1 MIPSSLRTISSTQEK
16 CLTRPV
22 YFSLRSLAVY
32 SSCSVRWLRDRL
44 VDHMHPLPH
53 HRVAGKLLVKKDDF
67 DRWMDNHRVIHS
79 SDRLNQIVAS
89 VVLQVR
95 PPQRVT

>member
-1 MIPSSLRTISSTQEK
+1 MIPSSLGTISSTREK
-16 CLTRPV
+16 CLAQPA
-22 YFSLRSLAVY
+22 YFSLRTLAVY

-44 VDHMHPLPH
+44 VDQMHPLPH

-67 DRWMDNHRVIHS
+67 DRWMDDHRVIRS

-89 VVLQVR
+89 VVLQIR
-95 PPQRVT
+95 PPQKVA